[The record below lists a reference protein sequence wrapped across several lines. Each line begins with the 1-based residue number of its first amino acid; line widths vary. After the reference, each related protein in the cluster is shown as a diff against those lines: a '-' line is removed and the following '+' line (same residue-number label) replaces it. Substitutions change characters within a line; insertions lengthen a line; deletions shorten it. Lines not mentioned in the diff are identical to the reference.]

1 VHFDDKQFESNR
13 QDGRKLLCPYATP
26 NLLRKCIA
34 EEEKTKENTAKKA
47 KYFKHIQD
55 LQSRK
60 FYMKQSQREQKVKMI
75 SI

>member
-1 VHFDDKQFESNR
+1 VHFDDRQFEKSR
-13 QDGRKLLCPYATP
+13 QDRRKLLCPNATP

-34 EEEKTKENTAKKA
+34 EETKENTAKKA
-47 KYFKHIQD
+47 KYFKHVQD
-55 LQSRK
+55 LQSCK